1 MMRTNR
7 FETCVEYQVRRAEVD
22 VRGLVH
28 ESVYLNWLHEAF
40 LQHLQAQEIDLTN
53 VEGTDYMLRLAEFTG
68 KYLMPARL
76 ADLIKVCCW
85 ITAVDEMSIG
95 MSYEVLR
102 GDTTLMKGD
111 TRYACVSSA
120 YQAVAIRSDWKFKM
134 EATRNATR

>member
-1 MMRTNR
+1 MLKLMR
-7 FETCVEYQVRRAEVD
+7 VD
-22 VRGLVH
+22 WSTSRSISIGCMRH
-28 ESVYLNWLHEAF
+28 SCNIF
-40 LQHLQAQEIDLTN
+40 
-53 VEGTDYMLRLAEFTG
+53 
-68 KYLMPARL
+68 K
-76 ADLIKVCCW
+76 
-85 ITAVDEMSIG
+85 VDEMSIG